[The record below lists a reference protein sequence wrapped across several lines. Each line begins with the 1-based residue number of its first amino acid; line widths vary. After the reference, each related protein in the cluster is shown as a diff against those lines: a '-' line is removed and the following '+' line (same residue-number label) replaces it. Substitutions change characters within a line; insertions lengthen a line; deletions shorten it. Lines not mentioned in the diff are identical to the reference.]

1 MKTEGLDLIAAMLII
16 VALSKGSK
24 DPEKSEN
31 KISLRNSTKLARNWL
46 GILYTTLLKKK
57 NSGGHH
63 VVTS

>member
-31 KISLRNSTKLARNWL
+31 KISLRNSTKLARN
-46 GILYTTLLKKK
+46 TLHNIAQKK